1 MERDPAIERIVN
13 SWPGNFS
20 ADYARALGFVFDA
33 DFDSVV
39 HAFIRD
45 NAAQ

>member
-20 ADYARALGFVFDA
+20 ADYARSLGFVFDA